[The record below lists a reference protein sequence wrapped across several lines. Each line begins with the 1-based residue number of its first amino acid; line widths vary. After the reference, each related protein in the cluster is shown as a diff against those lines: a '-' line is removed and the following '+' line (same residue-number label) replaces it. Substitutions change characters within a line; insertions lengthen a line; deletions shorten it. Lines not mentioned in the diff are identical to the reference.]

1 MTRTYKLSGLIAMM
15 LVIAL
20 AIPGLASANGKDKK
34 NDNGWGR
41 GKNSRQERRTSEVN
55 EFGVRVWNDGAIQ
68 LPGGIFQKGAVTA
81 ISGTGF
87 TFKAGNN
94 TTYTV
99 TTSSAKLVQ
108 LPHTVI
114 ALSGIAVNDTV
125 SVTGTI
131 NGANIDSSVVFVTKA
146 NVKPAAAKGVVTAVS
161 GNTVTVQT
169 KDNKTIT
176 VNTDSNTQVV
186 KKDGTTGTVAAD
198 VTANSKVKLFG
209 LWDNV
214 LHVFNAIKI
223 KIR

>member
-1 MTRTYKLSGLIAMM
+1 MTNTYKFPALLAAA
-15 LVIAL
+15 LVVAL
-20 AIPGLASANGKDKK
+20 TVPGLASAHGNDRKDDK
-34 NDNGWGR
+34 GWGR
-41 GKNSRQERRTSEVN
+41 GKNMKQERRTSEVN

-68 LPGGIFQKGAVTA
+68 LPGGIFHKGAVTA
-81 ISGTGF
+81 TSSTGF
-87 TFKAGNN
+87 TFKEGT

-114 ALSGIAVNDTV
+114 GLSNIAVNDSV
-125 SVTGTI
+125 SVTGTVT
-131 NGANIDSSVVFVTKA
+131 GSTIDASVVFVTKA
-146 NVKPAAAKGVVTAVS
+146 NVKPATTKGTVTAVS

-169 KDNKTIT
+169 KDNKTVT

-198 VTANSKVKLFG
+198 VTTNSKVKLFG
-209 LWDNV
+209 LWDGV

-223 KIR
+223 KIK